1 MSTLCLALSPKGLI
15 NKFQEINVAILNNSQ
30 VPKKASRTL
39 GTIDKCYFKILKNS
53 KNSQFYQNLYL
64 TRPSTTTLV
73 EAKNDDKQF

>member
-39 GTIDKCYFKILKNS
+39 GTIDKYLLKNS
-53 KNSQFYQNLYL
+53 KNSQFLKKLYL
-64 TRPSTTTLV
+64 TSPSTTTLV

>member
-39 GTIDKCYFKILKNS
+39 GTIDKYLLKNS
-53 KNSQFYQNLYL
+53 KNSQIF
-64 TRPSTTTLV
+64 
-73 EAKNDDKQF
+73 